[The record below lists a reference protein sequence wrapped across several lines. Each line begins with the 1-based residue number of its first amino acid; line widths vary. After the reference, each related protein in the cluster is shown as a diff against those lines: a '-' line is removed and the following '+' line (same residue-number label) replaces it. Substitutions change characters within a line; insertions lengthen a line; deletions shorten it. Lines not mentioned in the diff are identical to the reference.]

1 MTYKI
6 VYSGG
11 KTGKLVSNN
20 QFYSASHWAI
30 RSALKNKWIGIY
42 TTLCLEAKMKP
53 FSSFDLRIIYNSNHD
68 CDNVIS
74 NGKFLVDSLKGRYI
88 KDDSSDYFKSLS
100 VRRDKSLP
108 KNTIEFYIDTH
119 D

>member
-20 QFYSASHWAI
+20 QFYSAGHWAI
-30 RSALKNKWIGIY
+30 RSAMKNKWVDIY
-42 TTLCLEAKMKP
+42 TTLCIQAKMKP
-53 FSSFDLRIIYNSNHD
+53 FKSFDLRVAFNSNHD
-68 CDNVIS
+68 LDNCVANIKFFLDS
-74 NGKFLVDSLKGRYI
+74 IKGKWVE
-88 KDDSSDYFKSLS
+88 DDSSEYFQSMS
-100 VRRDKSLP
+100 IRRDKSLP